1 MEARNITIVST
12 QNQNKY
18 VVNTDATTLGELK
31 AALRQQGIGYD
42 GMTFYEGLSH
52 TELLTDESVLP
63 HDVPYKGETTNELV
77 FMLTV
82 PNKKIRSGAVPE
94 ARQALYDA
102 IKELGIESVCITV
115 YGRNF
120 TQCKNSELM
129 SLIEEAEAARQA
141 GASPA
146 NVEKAL
152 DLLVSILE
160 DELIISNDQAESVR
174 AALGGTEAPAEE
186 KKPVSKYSDNELS
199 DMFGF
204 LNK

>member
-18 VVNTDATTLGELK
+18 VVNTAATTLGELK
-31 AALRQQGIGYD
+31 AALREQGIAYD

-63 HDVPYKGETTNELV
+63 HDVPYKGNVTNELV

-102 IKELGIESVCITV
+102 IKELGLESVCVTV
-115 YGRNF
+115 YARNF

-129 SLIEEAEAARQA
+129 SLIEEAEAARHE

-152 DLLVSILE
+152 DLLVGILE
-160 DELIISNDQAESVR
+160 DDLTISNAQAESVR
-174 AALGGTEAPAEE
+174 AALTGKAVEVKSP
-186 KKPVSKYSDNELS
+186 YSDDELS
-199 DMFGF
+199 EMFGF
-204 LNK
+204 VRK

>member
-31 AALRQQGIGYD
+31 YALRQQNISYD

-63 HDVPYKGETTNELV
+63 HDVPYKGSTTNELV

-94 ARQALYDA
+94 ARQALYDT
-102 IKELGIESVCITV
+102 IKELGIEGVCITV

-129 SLIEEAEAARQA
+129 AIIEEAEAARE
-141 GASPA
+141 GTEPEG
-146 NVEKAL
+146 NVAKAL

-160 DELIISNDQAESVR
+160 DDLTISNAQAEQVR
-174 AALGGTEAPAEE
+174 AALTGEVAEPKAP
-186 KKPVSKYSDNELS
+186 YSDEELS
-199 DMFGF
+199 DMFKF
-204 LNK
+204 LD